1 MPDETFRRPNR
12 RFNEV
17 TSNTAAKILHKL
29 IRLLTCI
36 KLIFISFLSPQG
48 YNYSGIMHSYGYW
61 Q

>member
-29 IRLLTCI
+29 TRLLTRI
-36 KLIFISFLSPQG
+36 ILIFISFLSQER
-48 YNYSGIMHSYGYW
+48 
-61 Q
+61 